1 MVQKTENI
9 NVGFVISQTSNWLGE
24 VNYFK
29 SLITALDE
37 FEKKHNYK
45 FYVFLGKNNPIFDN
59 IKFKRIKIIKTSL
72 LNNFGLFSY
81 LKKFSSFLFKNN
93 DLVLISLL
101 KKYSIKILS
110 HYKPIKGFKNICWF
124 PDFQHVHLPDN
135 FSKKEINYRNKL
147 YNNYLKNSDIF
158 LVSSKN
164 SKKHLIKF
172 SKKKKNIKVLNFVP
186 HIDFSLLRKKRP
198 YHKKY
203 ILTPNQFWIHK
214 NHKVIIE
221 SYKILKSQGYKIKY
235 FLTGSNY
242 DHRNP
247 LHFKSIMKKIED
259 YKLKKF
265 VLYKGVLNYKNL
277 INLIFHSEIIVN
289 PSYFE
294 GWSTVVEEAKIL
306 NKKIIL
312 SNIDVHKEQNPKYS
326 YYFDPNNPKEL
337 SQKIK
342 LQLKSS
348 KGNNTKFKYLKKN
361 YQKKRDYFSSNY
373 ISILNN
379 LYS

>member
-37 FEKKHNYK
+37 FEKKNNYK
-45 FYVFLGKNNPIFDN
+45 FYVFLGKNNPNFDN

-172 SKKKKNIKVLNFVP
+172 SKKKKEYKSFE
-186 HIDFSLLRKKRP
+186 FC
-198 YHKKY
+198 
-203 ILTPNQFWIHK
+203 T
-214 NHKVIIE
+214 
-221 SYKILKSQGYKIKY
+221 SY
-235 FLTGSNY
+235 
-242 DHRNP
+242 
-247 LHFKSIMKKIED
+247 
-259 YKLKKF
+259 
-265 VLYKGVLNYKNL
+265 
-277 INLIFHSEIIVN
+277 
-289 PSYFE
+289 
-294 GWSTVVEEAKIL
+294 
-306 NKKIIL
+306 
-312 SNIDVHKEQNPKYS
+312 
-326 YYFDPNNPKEL
+326 
-337 SQKIK
+337 
-342 LQLKSS
+342 
-348 KGNNTKFKYLKKN
+348 
-361 YQKKRDYFSSNY
+361 
-373 ISILNN
+373 
-379 LYS
+379 